1 MLKYTIEQLNVENIA
16 LHERHDMLVC
26 SHNKFIDSHIMLEM
40 AHEVVLTNL
49 KSYQP
54 HIYICT
60 QIETILSCVNKCCSQ
75 ESQSSIELEFSGTSN
90 ISYAKEN
97 NELKEEKER
106 LRRSL
111 TQLKGKCHA
120 QPSQDNRDNMV
131 KKL

>member
-1 MLKYTIEQLNVENIA
+1 MCCLIRKEINMLKYTIEQLNVENIA

-60 QIETILSCVNKCCSQ
+60 QIETILSCVNKCCS
-75 ESQSSIELEFSGTSN
+75 
-90 ISYAKEN
+90 
-97 NELKEEKER
+97 
-106 LRRSL
+106 
-111 TQLKGKCHA
+111 
-120 QPSQDNRDNMV
+120 
-131 KKL
+131 